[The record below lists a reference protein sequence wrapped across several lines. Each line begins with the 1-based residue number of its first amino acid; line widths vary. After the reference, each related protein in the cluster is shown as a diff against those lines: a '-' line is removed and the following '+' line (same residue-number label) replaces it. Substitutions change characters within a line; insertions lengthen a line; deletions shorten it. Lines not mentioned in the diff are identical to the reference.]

1 MTDKRN
7 FNQSQRRELFL
18 RADGKCQICSCDIS
32 LDNFHADHKIP
43 FCEGGKTELNNGQAL
58 CPQCNLK
65 KASLFNI
72 DVSHYM
78 EPGKTKAALIL
89 GALLKEQE
97 FIEKIIVNVPSYN

>member
-18 RADGKCQICSCDIS
+18 KADGKCQICSCDIS

-72 DVSHYM
+72 ES
-78 EPGKTKAALIL
+78 ETKTAEIL
-89 GALLKEQE
+89 GNNKDL
-97 FIEKIIVNVPSYN
+97 IVSYIISGCNCLFFF